1 MLTEPALVESEAQLP
16 ALISDAVRAFQRAE
30 KADSTV
36 RAYNGDAIA
45 FDAWCRAAR
54 LQAMPASPETV
65 AEFLVAEAQRGAK
78 ASTIGR
84 RLAAIRYAHKL
95 AGEADPT
102 ESAQVKTTMRGIRRS
117 IGVAAGRKRS
127 RAHARAYCSRI
138 IQCCPS

>member
-1 MLTEPALVESEAQLP
+1 MLTAPALVESEAQIP
-16 ALISDAVRAFQRAE
+16 ALVSDAVRAFQRAE

-36 RAYNGDAIA
+36 RAYTGDAIA

-54 LQAMPASPETV
+54 RQAMPASPETV

-95 AGEADPT
+95 ARQPDPT
-102 ESAQVKTTMRGIRRS
+102 ESEHVKSAVRGIRRT
-117 IGVAAGRKRS
+117 IGS
-127 RAHARAYCSRI
+127 ERASCRERV
-138 IQCCPS
+138 